1 MALHPLLQAVE
12 KMREQDSWPWGF
24 FGEDGK
30 VYDQPPEHVR
40 FRAKRVP
47 PRELKKLVKKVSAH
61 KVAYRYAKITLP
73 LRDAVKYLRAFQDS
87 AKIVDDIQ
95 RRMDRVQKHDG
106 MNAWLDDSTQREF
119 DSWSAHLNL
128 EYVASKIDYLGRLHE
143 SFDTEGITNKKVLQ
157 WAEGA
162 SEELMEYAKRV
173 ERQSKHIRQNR
184 AELEENR
191 EWYGP
196 DGFDGDTPDALPR
209 DLVEAIYWL
218 DGPEWSRLYKKILE
232 TPKRIKALLTIAT
245 PPDTEDVETLYHAS
259 VDAKPLLRSG
269 FNPQGKGGMG
279 LGGSTDTNSGK
290 PAISF
295 TYDFYIAKEIARSL
309 KEAALIAQGKV
320 LPDTVLEWADKA
332 GVKDKVIETARSLY
346 FGKAVWENPRKRIEQ
361 AMAYWYAYLAYAG
374 RAGKRYNPV
383 FWDNPSGLVK
393 KLKSINYRN
402 IGVLVADVNMNNP
415 DITYVPAEREYR
427 VPVSAIVDLKKVIA

>member
-30 VYDQPPEHVR
+30 VYDKPPEHVR
-40 FRAKRVP
+40 FRARRVP
-47 PRELKKLVKKVSAH
+47 PRELKKLVKKANPRR
-61 KVAYRYAKITLP
+61 VASRYAKITIP
-73 LRDAVKYLRAFQDS
+73 IRDLSRYLQTFENH
-87 AKIVDDIQ
+87 AKTLKDLHAKLERIN
-95 RRMDRVQKHDG
+95 KHDG
-106 MNAWLDDSTQREF
+106 MRDWTNDSTNREF
-119 DSWSAHLNL
+119 DSWRAGNSL
-128 EYVASKIDYLGRLHE
+128 EQLTRKMEYLGGLYE
-143 SFDTEGITNKKVLQ
+143 ALDYQTPKKVIQ
-157 WAEGA
+157 YAEGSA
-162 SEELMEYAKRV
+162 EDMGDMAKRL
-173 ERQSKHIRQNR
+173 EEEATHIRQNR

-196 DGFDGDTPDALPR
+196 DGWDRTAPDALPR
-209 DLVEAIYWL
+209 DLVEALYWL
-218 DGPEWSRLYKKILE
+218 GGKEWPRIHKLIKE
-232 TPKRIKALLTIAT
+232 APKRIKALLTIAT
-245 PPDTEDVETLYHAS
+245 PPETEDVETLYHAS

-279 LGGSTDTNSGK
+279 LGGSTDTDSGK

-295 TYDFYIAKEIARSL
+295 TYDYYIAKEIARSL
-309 KEAALIAQGKV
+309 KEATLIAQGKV
-320 LPDTVLEWADKA
+320 RPDTVLEWADKA
-332 GVKDKVIETARSLY
+332 GIKDKVIETARSTY
-346 FGKAVWENPRKRIEQ
+346 FGRAVWDDPRKRIEH

-393 KLKSINYRN
+393 KLKSVNYRN
-402 IGVLVADVNMNNP
+402 IGVLVADVNMNDP
-415 DITYVPAEREYR
+415 DITYIPAEREYR